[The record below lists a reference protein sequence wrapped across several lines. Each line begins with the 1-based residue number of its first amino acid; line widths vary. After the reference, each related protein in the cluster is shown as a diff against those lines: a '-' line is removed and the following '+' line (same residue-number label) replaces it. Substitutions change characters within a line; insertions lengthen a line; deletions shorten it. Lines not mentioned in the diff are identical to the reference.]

1 MNDVLISNQ
10 WVKATPILY
19 NKGFI
24 GKLLCRHSYY
34 LSRWHWCH
42 GINGNDPLE
51 MEVEIICPKCGKKK
65 YWHINRNTAKC
76 RLIEKLFAD
85 RKW

>member
-1 MNDVLISNQ
+1 MDDVLIAKD
-10 WVKATPILY
+10 VPAIC
-19 NKGFI
+19 NKNFI
-24 GKLLCRHSYY
+24 DRLLCRHIYH

-42 GINGNDPLE
+42 GVNGNNPLE

-76 RLIEKLFAD
+76 QLIERLFAD

>member
-1 MNDVLISNQ
+1 MDDVLITKN
-10 WVKATPILY
+10 VPAICDK
-19 NKGFI
+19 NFI
-24 GKLLCRHSYY
+24 GRLLCRHIYH

-65 YWHINRNTAKC
+65 YWHIPKNNMKC
-76 RLIEKLFAD
+76 RVIEEYFPD
-85 RKW
+85 RKR